1 MPVIDK
7 HITPLDYAILQ
18 NGSITAL
25 MAVCMAND
33 ASITDDLVPGT
44 VWTEVEGQ
52 YDQVEVRFQEITP
65 AAEESMVKKHQTIVD
80 FVCQNA
86 GEISGLFTTALLNG
100 LSITQEVAE
109 GAVLKVA
116 QTQLK
121 VINYFKTNGIDIV
134 SSRSSSDT
142 MSGGIGYMQ
151 IGSSF
156 IVS

>member
-1 MPVIDK
+1 
-7 HITPLDYAILQ
+7 
-18 NGSITAL
+18 
-25 MAVCMAND
+25 MAND

-100 LSITQEVAE
+100 LSNFLLAKKENWGVNLLRLGLQAKIY
-109 GAVLKVA
+109 K
-116 QTQLK
+116 
-121 VINYFKTNGIDIV
+121 
-134 SSRSSSDT
+134 
-142 MSGGIGYMQ
+142 
-151 IGSSF
+151 
-156 IVS
+156 